1 MYLIPEDMAPVAF
14 LLTPIGESSG
24 AKPMADESLS
34 ARLGKLTEQVVE
46 RATKGLAQGQGPSH
60 IQATA
65 ASSAPS
71 FFPWFLIL
79 SKPQLKKK
87 SKSKT
92 VFKICRDTNEIS
104 QQENFYVVSPSQKSC
119 PRSHCCGPEVRL
131 KHCDRKPCRGVV
143 HKTVGMQRGEEV
155 CHQLLRAQSA

>member
-71 FFPWFLIL
+71 FFLIFPIVIMYIKHATEPWAVL
-79 SKPQLKKK
+79 KCAPQW
-87 SKSKT
+87 
-92 VFKICRDTNEIS
+92 
-104 QQENFYVVSPSQKSC
+104 
-119 PRSHCCGPEVRL
+119 
-131 KHCDRKPCRGVV
+131 
-143 HKTVGMQRGEEV
+143 
-155 CHQLLRAQSA
+155 

>member
-65 ASSAPS
+65 CPEPAPGVCMDCIQNT
-71 FFPWFLIL
+71 PGL
-79 SKPQLKKK
+79 QL
-87 SKSKT
+87 
-92 VFKICRDTNEIS
+92 
-104 QQENFYVVSPSQKSC
+104 
-119 PRSHCCGPEVRL
+119 
-131 KHCDRKPCRGVV
+131 
-143 HKTVGMQRGEEV
+143 
-155 CHQLLRAQSA
+155 